1 MPRSVRSL
9 WSGIFWPKP
18 SIAEPGSEEDDDQSW
33 SQAALHCAAVRAGVD
48 LAFVVLPRADGGE
61 RRDAQVDASHRRAV
75 PGDALVRLAT
85 DGATSAT
92 QRLVRWASS
101 CPSADEEDRPG
112 ADLSGAEDERAASAA
127 QDLSVSAA
135 ASDHRPAEPGLGCGC
150 DLHPHARRLPLPR
163 RP

>member
-1 MPRSVRSL
+1 MPRSVSSL

-18 SIAEPGSEEDDDQSW
+18 SIAEPGSEEDDDQSR

-85 DGATSAT
+85 DGAAPAPAG
-92 QRLVRWASS
+92 LVH
-101 CPSADEEDRPG
+101 RPQAG
-112 ADLSGAEDERAASAA
+112 
-127 QDLSVSAA
+127 A
-135 ASDHRPAEPGLGCGC
+135 ASDEE
-150 DLHPHARRLPLPR
+150 
-163 RP
+163 